1 MPCCAIYT
9 TNKNNIQNVILLI
22 DKRLIENMCN
32 SGYKL
37 DSKLGCILKGNKHGI
52 FLFVFIV
59 LVSFQIK
66 VFALENTFSSSQFD
80 NIIDRTGNPKK
91 VQDYD
96 DYLNQQYN
104 PFIDLG
110 AWHGFLLPEDKTTFG
125 AFTGPMVIAQE
136 YSLFIAE
143 QLEQLSIRDL
153 STQQVLDFAS
163 AKSQLKSQP
172 GKLSQIYQFND
183 VTIELTLTF
192 VSNRSALVE
201 TAFHNTS
208 NQQKSYQINWQG
220 ELLTQLSSTQSVET
234 SFPQL
239 NAKVLMDKNTVV
251 FAFSKVRS
259 PWQVMTSDSSQ
270 YRIERSLKSETMIK
284 QGVYN
289 STASI
294 VLPANDQLRIYTTH
308 SYLHN
313 QEETASEKLK
323 IAKILAQPSTFIKA
337 SEQRWQGYL
346 SKAFKGINAS
356 PKQQKVI
363 VKSIETLIGNWRSA
377 AGNIKHDSVTPSV
390 TARWFNGV
398 WAWDTWKHA
407 YALASVN
414 PELAKNNVRAMFDY
428 QVMENDPLRS
438 QDQGMVIDAVFYNKD
453 QARGGDGGNWNERN
467 TKPPLASWAIWE
479 IYLQTQ
485 DISFIE
491 EMFPKLQAYH
501 QWWYRNRDH
510 NQNGLIEYGST
521 KHSKHND
528 EQGHISFSVSYANNF
543 INGSTSQVAVKELAE
558 QLSACSVK
566 VKTDAKNDVSQ
577 YACSGMALYK
587 AVLDDGQYL
596 DLDIGAQHGAGWE
609 SGMDNAARFGF
620 IDNNQLAA
628 YAKQHYQGDLK
639 QARKDW
645 QVMFFENTNDKGEL
659 LGFSINQ
666 ESVEL
671 NTYLAQEKSLLAQMA
686 ALLNKPK
693 VASNYQQAAKQLATR
708 INQCFFDSET
718 GFYYDRQ
725 ITQNK
730 AVNSEGC
737 VGKLL
742 TKRGR
747 GPEGWSPLWAN
758 VAEPSQ
764 AEQVRSQML
773 NTKEFNTFVPLG
785 TASQSNPA
793 YDQNIYWRGRVWLDQ
808 VYFGI
813 TALNNYGF
821 TDEAE
826 KLSEKLFNNAQGLMG
841 NGAIREN
848 YNPVTGQVQG
858 ATNFSWSAAHLL
870 MLIRESEVKH
880 Q

>member
-1 MPCCAIYT
+1 M
-9 TNKNNIQNVILLI
+9 
-22 DKRLIENMCN
+22 
-32 SGYKL
+32 
-37 DSKLGCILKGNKHGI
+37 
-52 FLFVFIV
+52 
-59 LVSFQIK
+59 
-66 VFALENTFSSSQFD
+66 
-80 NIIDRTGNPKK
+80 
-91 VQDYD
+91 
-96 DYLNQQYN
+96 
-104 PFIDLG
+104 
-110 AWHGFLLPEDKTTFG
+110 
-125 AFTGPMVIAQE
+125 
-136 YSLFIAE
+136 
-143 QLEQLSIRDL
+143 
-153 STQQVLDFAS
+153 
-163 AKSQLKSQP
+163 
-172 GKLSQIYQFND
+172 
-183 VTIELTLTF
+183 
-192 VSNRSALVE
+192 
-201 TAFHNTS
+201 
-208 NQQKSYQINWQG
+208 
-220 ELLTQLSSTQSVET
+220 
-234 SFPQL
+234 
-239 NAKVLMDKNTVV
+239 
-251 FAFSKVRS
+251 
-259 PWQVMTSDSSQ
+259 
-270 YRIERSLKSETMIK
+270 
-284 QGVYN
+284 
-289 STASI
+289 
-294 VLPANDQLRIYTTH
+294 
-308 SYLHN
+308 
-313 QEETASEKLK
+313 
-323 IAKILAQPSTFIKA
+323 
-337 SEQRWQGYL
+337 
-346 SKAFKGINAS
+346 
-356 PKQQKVI
+356 
-363 VKSIETLIGNWRSA
+363 
-377 AGNIKHDSVTPSV
+377 
-390 TARWFNGV
+390 
-398 WAWDTWKHA
+398 
-407 YALASVN
+407 
-414 PELAKNNVRAMFDY
+414 
-428 QVMENDPLRS
+428 
-438 QDQGMVIDAVFYNKD
+438 
-453 QARGGDGGNWNERN
+453 
-467 TKPPLASWAIWE
+467 
-479 IYLQTQ
+479 
-485 DISFIE
+485 
-491 EMFPKLQAYH
+491 
-501 QWWYRNRDH
+501 
-510 NQNGLIEYGST
+510 
-521 KHSKHND
+521 
-528 EQGHISFSVSYANNF
+528 
-543 INGSTSQVAVKELAE
+543 
-558 QLSACSVK
+558 K